1 MVVLILQEIDSISL
15 KSVYCAPVRKYL
27 MHSNSNPSPGR
38 LLHVSPMR
46 QVCKLWSRQM
56 ASSALAGLAGPATS
70 HQPKYYV
77 IFVKLIT
84 YSGDFTKSI

>member
-1 MVVLILQEIDSISL
+1 MVEANDVLG
-15 KSVYCAPVRKYL
+15 PVR
-27 MHSNSNPSPGR
+27 SGR
-38 LLHVSPMR
+38 T
-46 QVCKLWSRQM
+46 
-56 ASSALAGLAGPATS
+56 G